1 MRQTRRPM
9 PKELEALLLTLLRS
23 GRLGDRM
30 APLVHALLLAQLLA
44 GSAHAGPPHAS
55 QRAPRHV
62 APRRTRTMLRGS
74 VAGRRPRG

>member
-1 MRQTRRPM
+1 M

-23 GRLGDRM
+23 GRVADRM

-44 GSAHAGPPHAS
+44 GSTHAGPPHPS

-62 APRRTRTMLRGS
+62 PVRRQRLPRRGS
-74 VAGRRPRG
+74 LSGRRPRG